1 MHQYIVVAFIAPK
14 WQDKN
19 VLAKPITLPP
29 ITPFSSELVK
39 DIKVL
44 LMTATD
50 DEEKG
55 VLTYL
60 EPKDKGGSA
69 IRTLIDDDSGIIL
82 HIGKYGNNPV
92 IVVKSAESKRFQG
105 SIHAAI
111 VLTIV
116 LRECKDIKYVISTG
130 ICFGMGKDDKF
141 ADIHIS
147 DLVDDQSTKRIGT
160 SRADTH
166 YRSGQPTV
174 PRNMLHKF
182 ETAENFSLP
191 TEPQYSV
198 NVKKGP
204 IIAAN
209 TLVDNLAEKEKMR
222 ENRPDAVGGEME
234 GAGIMAAIEYVDN
247 VKAIIIKAVGDRG
260 DGSKD
265 RYRGWKPF
273 AARAAAYYVKEML
286 SAETF
291 N

>member
-1 MHQYIVVAFIAPK
+1 MHQYIVVAFTAPK
-14 WQDKN
+14 WLDKD
-19 VLAKPITLPP
+19 VLATPITLPP
-29 ITPFSSELVK
+29 ITKFSSELVT

-60 EPKDKGGSA
+60 EPKDEDGSV

-111 VLTIV
+111 ALTIV
-116 LRECKDIKYVISTG
+116 LRECKDIKYVISIG
-130 ICFGMGKDDKF
+130 ICFGMSKDDKF
-141 ADIHIS
+141 ADIQIS
-147 DLVDDQSTKRIGT
+147 DIVVDQSTKRVGT
-160 SRADTH
+160 DRAH
-166 YRSGQPTV
+166 SGYRGAQPPV
-174 PRNMLHKF
+174 PRKMLHKF
-182 ETAENFSLP
+182 ETTENFSLL

-209 TLVDNLAEKEKMR
+209 TLVDNLAEKEKMK
-222 ENRPDAVGGEME
+222 ENRHDAVGGEME

-247 VKAIIIKAVGDRG
+247 VKAIIIKAVGDRA

-265 RYRGWKPF
+265 RCRGWKPF

-286 SAETF
+286 SKETF